1 MEFNMSNSVNDD
13 GEEILSYVHEKR
25 TQVISH
31 LMAKGVPNDLDTV
44 KVLLTA
50 LKDMDGQTL
59 SKKRIKLEEK
69 VNDNQAQ
76 AAALIAKI
84 LGTTG
89 RTNNTDDFI
98 DADVIIPSLP
108 DSIPS
113 PVLVPGEIDLIQK
126 TLTYEEFINKFISSD
141 D

>member
-1 MEFNMSNSVNDD
+1 
-13 GEEILSYVHEKR
+13 
-25 TQVISH
+25 
-31 LMAKGVPNDLDTV
+31 MAKGVPNDLDTV

>member
-1 MEFNMSNSVNDD
+1 MSNSVNDD